1 MSEQE
6 VFDPRGLLA
15 ALDRNYVS
23 YVLIGGL
30 ARVIR
35 GTDELTAGVDVC
47 PSLRPENLER
57 LGRSLEELDAR
68 RVDRRRLSLDEETL
82 VREAVIRLRTGMG
95 ELKLVAEPA
104 GTRRGFED
112 LRRASTN
119 ESIGEG
125 LRPRVASVADLARM
139 SAALAHEH
147 ERGVGV
153 GVRWSGCG
161 SSRSGGRVSCGGSW
175 RPRSGCG
182 RRSGVAARSRWTS
195 SLRARVSRVEAP
207 FEALALGSRPRS
219 SRGRVRAI
227 SRAR

>member
-15 ALDRNYVS
+15 ALERNYVS

-82 VREAVIRLRTGMG
+82 VGEGVIRLRTGMG

-147 ERGVGV
+147 ERG
-153 GVRWSGCG
+153 
-161 SSRSGGRVSCGGSW
+161 
-175 RPRSGCG
+175 
-182 RRSGVAARSRWTS
+182 
-195 SLRARVSRVEAP
+195 
-207 FEALALGSRPRS
+207 
-219 SRGRVRAI
+219 RGRAGGAVVGARGRAV
-227 SRAR
+227 A